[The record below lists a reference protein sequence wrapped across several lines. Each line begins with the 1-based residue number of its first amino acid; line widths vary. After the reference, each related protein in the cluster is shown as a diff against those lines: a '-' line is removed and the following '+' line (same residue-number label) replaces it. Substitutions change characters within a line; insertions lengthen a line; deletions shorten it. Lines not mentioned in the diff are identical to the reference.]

1 MVGGGGGG
9 GGGMEGE
16 GLVESS
22 CEELVS
28 NSPL

>member
-9 GGGMEGE
+9 GGGMQGE

-22 CEELVS
+22 GEELVS